1 MIFFCCCIP
10 NFLTVFF
17 YNVSLNSFS
26 FPKFDSKD
34 YILGIKDRKHNF
46 KEDFCF

>member
-10 NFLTVFF
+10 NFLTVF